1 MFLAKL
7 VTVVVFLLVSFA
19 GINLIF
25 SRGRSRRREEHLE
38 IRHLNRK
45 FEDMALS
52 LKSAILP
59 QREFKHAL
67 KRLKDQHKQDKK
79 TGGGSRAGQA
89 RKKRVFVLKF
99 KGDIL
104 ASAVAELREEITAVL
119 LVATPEDEVVVL
131 LESAGGIVHSYGL
144 AASQLLRIRQK
155 NITLTVAVDRM
166 AASGGYMMACVADR
180 IIAAPFAIVGSIG
193 VVAQLPNFNRLLKN
207 HDIDYEL
214 ITAGEYKRTLTM
226 FGEITE
232 KGRAK
237 FREEIEDLYALFK
250 DFIRDNRSQIDIDR
264 IATGEYWHGVRALEL
279 KLVDE
284 LRTSD
289 DYLREASEAAD
300 LYEVSYRRR
309 RSPLERLT
317 SPFAYTR
324 PKAWRS

>member
-1 MFLAKL
+1 
-7 VTVVVFLLVSFA
+7 
-19 GINLIF
+19 
-25 SRGRSRRREEHLE
+25 
-38 IRHLNRK
+38 
-45 FEDMALS
+45 
-52 LKSAILP
+52 
-59 QREFKHAL
+59 
-67 KRLKDQHKQDKK
+67 
-79 TGGGSRAGQA
+79 
-89 RKKRVFVLKF
+89 
-99 KGDIL
+99 
-104 ASAVAELREEITAVL
+104 
-119 LVATPEDEVVVL
+119 
-131 LESAGGIVHSYGL
+131 
-144 AASQLLRIRQK
+144 
-155 NITLTVAVDRM
+155 
-166 AASGGYMMACVADR
+166 VADR

-250 DFIRDNRSQIDIDR
+250 GFIRDNRSQVDIDR
-264 IATGEYWHGVRALEL
+264 IATGEYWHGARALEL

-289 DYLREASEAAD
+289 DYLQAASETAD
-300 LYEVSYRRR
+300 LYEVSYQRR

-317 SPFAYTR
+317 SPFASIR